1 MFRNGRRGLVVS
13 GFLGIGQNK
22 PEKQAYGELGNVFN
36 FALPLAQ
43 STSSAGA
50 GTTKAGLSTVNSGL
64 NTLSGPLA
72 YFQKLMSGNRPAMEQ
87 AVAPEANAPRASS
100 DAAARNQAATGTAR
114 GGGTAGGNQQRH
126 TDVMAQID
134 NLLFGA
140 RPAAAKAA
148 ADIGTTQSQIGLGE
162 SQVGNQQ
169 LAAALQALG
178 IGTSSAGE
186 TGRMGLGQSEQS
198 GEAFNNLVMAL

>member
-1 MFRNGRRGLVVS
+1 VS

-50 GTTKAGLSTVNSGL
+50 GTTKAGLSTVGAGL

-87 AVAPEANAPRASS
+87 AVAPEANAARASS
-100 DAAARNQAATGTAR
+100 DAAARNQAAMGTAR

-140 RPAAAKAA
+140 RPAAAKATT
-148 ADIGTTQSQIGLGE
+148 DIGTTQSQIGLGE

-169 LAAALQALG
+169 LMEALQSLG
-178 IGTSSAGE
+178 LGTSAAGT
-186 TGRMGLGQSEQS
+186 TGQMGLGQSSQLS
-198 GEAFNNLVMAL
+198 DMFKVLV